1 MRWNLGCTVD
11 AAIRQGRTGS
21 TGDQIRRNNVFDYI
35 PDQIMFRDLVDIFWE
50 EKSSLE
56 SPIVEYCSYRFNTL
70 YQHLSSKTQD
80 RNKNKASSTL
90 TVL

>member
-11 AAIRQGRTGS
+11 AAIRQGRTVWWIYFG
-21 TGDQIRRNNVFDYI
+21 RRKVVWNRRLYGRTTRTLKV
-35 PDQIMFRDLVDIFWE
+35 
-50 EKSSLE
+50 
-56 SPIVEYCSYRFNTL
+56 VEYCSYRFNTL

-90 TVL
+90 T